1 MNKLVVFCLLL
12 SGLSSWAQVGINT
25 DTPKGT
31 LDVVSANN
39 TGMIWP
45 GVDSI
50 EDVTDGN
57 GGPPVNGTAVY
68 DISRGAT
75 CFYQNDDW
83 VCTVLSSTG
92 SPVLINTRTTTIS
105 LGKDKHIENLT
116 RKKPTNNLN

>member
-1 MNKLVVFCLLL
+1 MKRLIVFCLLL
-12 SGLSSWAQVGINT
+12 CGLSTWAQVGINT

-31 LDVVSANN
+31 LDVVSSNN

-45 GVDSI
+45 RVDSI

-57 GGPPVNGTAVY
+57 GGLPINGTAVY

-83 VCTVLSSTG
+83 VCIIRDSNG
-92 SPVLINTRTTTIS
+92 APVLIDVVTS
-105 LGKDKHIENLT
+105 PSPVSPSPLKKKDEIKFPN
-116 RKKPTNNLN
+116 K